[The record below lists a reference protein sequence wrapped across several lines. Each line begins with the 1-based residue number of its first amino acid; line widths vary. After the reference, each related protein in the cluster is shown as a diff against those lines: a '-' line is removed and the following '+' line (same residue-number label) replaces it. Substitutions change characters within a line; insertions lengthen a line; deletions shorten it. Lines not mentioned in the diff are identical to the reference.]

1 MLSRDAVLAS
11 HKVTQGCHT
20 LSVIASPSGRGNP
33 HIFALSLRGSV
44 ATAAI
49 QSEALCGMPGRC
61 GGCRMVPLDCRV
73 GVLPLLT
80 MTKGGRERA
89 GWFVSRFR
97 DASPKAVIASR
108 IVAWQSSLRR
118 CAGCPGDAEV
128 AGWFRWIA
136 ASGLCPFSQ

>member
-49 QSEALCGMPGRC
+49 QSEALHGMPGRC

-73 GVLPLLT
+73 GALPLLA
-80 MTKGGRERA
+80 MTKEGCEEN
-89 GWFVSRFR
+89 VSMGKPLVWNFTQP
-97 DASPKAVIASR
+97 DHFC
-108 IVAWQSSLRR
+108 L
-118 CAGCPGDAEV
+118 G
-128 AGWFRWIA
+128 
-136 ASGLCPFSQ
+136 